1 MRGGGGGAHGP
12 PAEASAVH
20 DRAATALFGALL
32 LCSAAYEGRGAAR
45 SAGGEDAA
53 ALALQVALANR
64 WNVFGPAEPFVTWE
78 IAPGKL
84 GDGSVREVWRGSDA
98 VSWAPP
104 EPGGGGGA
112 LWHGRY
118 RMFPLLGAAAQDEGE
133 AGARF
138 WEAVCREWDRRQGDA
153 ARKLTRFKF
162 FTLRAPLLP
171 GGGYGPVSKS
181 LVREHTC
188 SEPAD

>member
-1 MRGGGGGAHGP
+1 MADEDY
-12 PAEASAVH
+12 ADE
-20 DRAATALFGALL
+20 D
-32 LCSAAYEGRGAAR
+32 YEG
-45 SAGGEDAA
+45 SEDDEK
-53 ALALQVALANR
+53 LQRV
-64 WNVFGPAEPFVTWE
+64 EE
-78 IAPGKL
+78 HS
-84 GDGSVREVWRGSDA
+84 GSTEYLST
-98 VSWAPP
+98 
-104 EPGGGGGA
+104 E
-112 LWHGRY
+112 
-118 RMFPLLGAAAQDEGE
+118 DEGE